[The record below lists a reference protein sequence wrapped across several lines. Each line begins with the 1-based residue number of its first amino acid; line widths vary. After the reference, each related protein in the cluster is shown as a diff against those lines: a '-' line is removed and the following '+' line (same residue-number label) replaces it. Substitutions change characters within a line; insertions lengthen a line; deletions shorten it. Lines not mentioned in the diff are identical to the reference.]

1 VGEAVRELAGWLK
14 TLPGP
19 ELDQLLSAR
28 PDARPYQDFE
38 ISQLA
43 RWLTHPTSVAGAVQR
58 LDLFGLQLLEVC
70 HALAEQGR
78 LTRTALAAAVGDAAT
93 AAQVDSGIA
102 GLQRLALV
110 WPKGNALHL
119 PDLSYVLAPRPLALG
134 APLRTG
140 LLRVEAADVRAM
152 ATRLGLGSAPT
163 KKEATDKLERHLG
176 DPAALRAT
184 LATAP
189 KDARLL
195 LEKVDGGTGLVHN
208 VNGGYYGGRRPSRPP
223 EVEWLAQRALLL
235 PADWMSTLEVPR
247 EVARS
252 LRGGRLVRRLDPER
266 PAVTATTPPPRSQVD
281 QVAAGAATRL
291 VDVAGA
297 LTDLIDIAPLTRLK
311 DGGVGVRELRRL
323 GAALGY
329 DEAGV
334 TGLLTLLGAAGLLD
348 PNERIELD
356 ARYDGWAAA
365 PAAERYS
372 ELVRAWLGLRQPLS
386 VTKPDGKLVPALLA
400 VSLSPPIRLPV
411 LRRSL
416 LTDHDG
422 VAPSVQDLVR
432 RVAWD
437 DPSTLRSA
445 ADVVVPEVVAE
456 AERLGLLACGTLSD
470 AGRGLLA
477 GRPVAD
483 LGIGRWFPA
492 PVEDLHLQADLT
504 AIVPGPPS
512 SSVRALLDGSADRE
526 SQGGAA
532 TWRFSPTSVRRALDG
547 GTTAAELLDRLGAL
561 TRHGVPQALDYL
573 IRDVERRHGRVRIG
587 AAGCYLRCT
596 DPALAQ
602 EVLSTRSL
610 RRLGLREVAPAV
622 LVAGADPD
630 TALAALQAA
639 GYAPVCE
646 DASGQAVLQRI
657 GGQRGTRGADLARR
671 LTLSA

>member
-19 ELDQLLSAR
+19 ELDQLLAAR
-28 PDARPYQDFE
+28 PDARPYQDYE

-43 RWLTHPTSVAGAVQR
+43 RWLAHPTSVAGAVQG

-70 HALAEQGR
+70 QALAEQGR

-93 AAQVDSGIA
+93 TAQVADGIA
-102 GLQRLALV
+102 GLQRLALI
-110 WPKGNALHL
+110 WPKANALHL
-119 PDLSYVLAPRPLALG
+119 PDLSYVLPARPLALG
-134 APLRTG
+134 APLRLG

-152 ATRLGLGSAPT
+152 AARLGLGSVPT
-163 KKEATDKLERHLG
+163 KKEATDRLERHLG

-184 LATAP
+184 LAAAP

-195 LEKVDGGTGLVHN
+195 LEKVDGGIGLVHN
-208 VNGGYYGGRRPSRPP
+208 ANGGYYGGRRPSRPA

-235 PADWMSTLEVPR
+235 PADWTTTLEVPR

-266 PAVTATTPPPRSQVD
+266 PPVAATTPPPRSQVD

-291 VDVAGA
+291 VDAAGA
-297 LTDLIDIAPLTRLK
+297 LTDLIDIAPLARLK

-348 PNERIELD
+348 PGERIELD
-356 ARYDGWAAA
+356 ARYDGWAAV

-372 ELVRAWLGLRQPLS
+372 ALVRAWLGLRQPLS

-400 VSLSPPIRLPV
+400 VSLSPPVRLPV

-445 ADVVVPEVVAE
+445 AGVVVPEVVAE
-456 AERLGLLACGTLSD
+456 AEQL
-470 AGRGLLA
+470 GLLA

-483 LGIGRWFPA
+483 LGVGRWFPA
-492 PVEDLHLQADLT
+492 PVEDLLLQADLT

-512 SSVRALLDGSADRE
+512 SSVRALLDGAADRE

-532 TWRFSPTSVRRALDG
+532 TWRFGPTSVRRALDG

-587 AAGCYLRCT
+587 AAGCYLRCA

-610 RRLGLREVAPAV
+610 RRLELREVAPAV
-622 LVAGADPD
+622 LVGALDPE

-646 DASGQAVLQRI
+646 NASGQAVLQRI
-657 GGQRGTRGADLARR
+657 GGQRGARGADLARQ
-671 LTLSA
+671 LSLSA

>member
-1 VGEAVRELAGWLK
+1 M
-14 TLPGP
+14 
-19 ELDQLLSAR
+19 
-28 PDARPYQDFE
+28 
-38 ISQLA
+38 
-43 RWLTHPTSVAGAVQR
+43 QR

-93 AAQVDSGIA
+93 TAQVADGIA
-102 GLQRLALV
+102 GLQRLALI
-110 WPKGNALHL
+110 WPKANALHL
-119 PDLSYVLAPRPLALG
+119 PDLSYVLPARPLALG
-134 APLRTG
+134 APLRLG
-140 LLRVEAADVRAM
+140 LLRVEAADVRTM
-152 ATRLGLGSAPT
+152 AARLGLGSVPT
-163 KKEATDKLERHLG
+163 KKEATDRLERHLG

-184 LATAP
+184 LAAAP

-195 LEKVDGGTGLVHN
+195 LEEVDGGTGLVHN
-208 VNGGYYGGRRPSRPP
+208 ANGGYYGGRRPSRPP

-235 PADWMSTLEVPR
+235 PADWTTTLEVPR

-266 PAVTATTPPPRSQVD
+266 PPVAATTPPPRSQVD

-291 VDVAGA
+291 VDAAGA
-297 LTDLIDIAPLTRLK
+297 LTDLIDIAPLARLE
-311 DGGVGVRELRRL
+311 DGGVGVREQRRL

-348 PNERIELD
+348 PGQRIELD

-372 ELVRAWLGLRQPLS
+372 ALVRAWLGLRQPLS
-386 VTKPDGKLVPALLA
+386 VTNPEGKLVPALLA
-400 VSLSPPIRLPV
+400 VSLSPPVRLPV

-422 VAPSVQDLVR
+422 VVPSVQDLVR

-445 ADVVVPEVVAE
+445 AGVVVPEVVAE
-456 AERLGLLACGTLSD
+456 AEQLGLLACGTLSD

-483 LGIGRWFPA
+483 LGVDRWFPA
-492 PVEDLHLQADLT
+492 PVEDLLLQADLT

-512 SSVRALLDGSADRE
+512 SSVRALLDGAADRE

-532 TWRFSPTSVRRALDG
+532 TWRFGPTSVRRALDG

-610 RRLGLREVAPAV
+610 RRLELREVAPAV
-622 LVAGADPD
+622 LVAAADPD
-630 TALAALQAA
+630 TALVALQAA

-671 LTLSA
+671 LTLSG